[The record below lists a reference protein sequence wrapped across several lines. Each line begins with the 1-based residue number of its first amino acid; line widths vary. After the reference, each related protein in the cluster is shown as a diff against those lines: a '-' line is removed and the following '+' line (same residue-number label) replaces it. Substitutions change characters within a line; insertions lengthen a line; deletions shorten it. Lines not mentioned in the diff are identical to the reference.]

1 MQPESFLSLLQFSD
15 GLFPAGGYAHSYGLE
30 SYVQEG
36 IIDGADGVEQFIYA
50 YLEGSAGPCDAVA
63 AVSALD
69 FAREDDLTGCLR
81 LDEMLDAMK
90 SVAEFRE
97 ASRQMGRQTLRVA
110 VAITNHS
117 LLSALMNHVEAYRT
131 PGHHAV
137 VFGMVGG
144 VLGWPK
150 REAATAFLYATALL
164 LVGAS
169 LRLLPIG
176 QVAGQSL
183 LHRLGPLIA
192 DLAAA
197 AEKKGVGDLSSF
209 VPGIEIAG
217 MRHATLEARLFRS

>member
-1 MQPESFLSLLQFSD
+1 MDSRSFLSLLQFSD

-30 SYVQEG
+30 TYVQEG
-36 IIDGADGVEQFIYA
+36 VIRDFEGVEKFIRS
-50 YLEGSAGPCDAVA
+50 YLEGSAGSCDAVA
-63 AVSALD
+63 VVAALN
-69 FAREDDLTGCLR
+69 FAQEENLAACLE
-81 LDEMLDAMK
+81 LDETLEVMK
-90 SVAEFRE
+90 PVAEFRE
-97 ASRQMGRQTLRVA
+97 ASGQMGRQTLRVA

-117 LLSALMNHVEAYRT
+117 LLSALMKHVEAYRT

-150 REAATAFLYATALL
+150 LEAATAFLYATTSL

-169 LRLLPIG
+169 LRLLSIG

-197 AEKKGVGDLSSF
+197 AKKGSRRSLILC
-209 VPGIEIAG
+209 PG
-217 MRHATLEARLFRS
+217 H

>member
-1 MQPESFLSLLQFSD
+1 
-15 GLFPAGGYAHSYGLE
+15 
-30 SYVQEG
+30 
-36 IIDGADGVEQFIYA
+36 
-50 YLEGSAGPCDAVA
+50 
-63 AVSALD
+63 
-69 FAREDDLTGCLR
+69 
-81 LDEMLDAMK
+81 
-90 SVAEFRE
+90 
-97 ASRQMGRQTLRVA
+97 MGRQTLRVA
-110 VAITNHS
+110 VAITNHP
-117 LLSALMNHVEAYRT
+117 LLSALMKHVEAYRT

-137 VFGMVGG
+137 VFGSVGG
-144 VLGWPK
+144 VLCWPK
-150 REAATAFLYATALL
+150 REAATAFLYATASL

-183 LHRLGPLIA
+183 LRRLWPLIA